1 MTTRTTLPG
10 GSATLAAEPDYPQ
23 MSTLQLIDALE
34 FEASRNPGLPEGLIW
49 EVVGRLARAE
59 QPAAS

>member
-10 GSATLAAEPDYPQ
+10 RSATLAAESDYQQ

-34 FEASRNPGLPEGLIW
+34 FETSRNPDLSEGLIW

-59 QPAAS
+59 QSAIS